1 MLQSPV
7 KQRHQPA
14 VRGRGGTAAAAAC
27 PASNFVTKAS
37 IDFAKRS
44 CPDSNFVTKVSTFVT
59 KVSTDFAKRSCP
71 DTKASTF
78 VTKASTFVTK
88 VSTLSPRRSTLPPRR
103 SIAPVTSPVD
113 VAIAVLISVVDA
125 LVDAMS
131 SFLSACQ
138 WNVRGLVR
146 SRVAQKAKERLWN
159 TSTSRLEANLSFD
172 FDLGE
177 LRALLSLSP
186 GTWASGSRKPATGC
200 CSRGSGGLT
209 PATWTAGGG
218 CCPGMSMG
226 SCGGRPNRPGMSARS
241 PSSVGMR
248 GPRAGSCRAF
258 RSRGDWR
265 QDCRGWN

>member
-1 MLQSPV
+1 MDVLQSPV

-27 PASNFVTKAS
+27 PDSNFVTKAS

-71 DTKASTF
+71 D
-78 VTKASTFVTK
+78 TKASTFVTK

-138 WNVRGLVR
+138 WNVRGVG
-146 SRVAQKAKERLWN
+146 AGQK
-159 TSTSRLEANLSFD
+159 
-172 FDLGE
+172 
-177 LRALLSLSP
+177 
-186 GTWASGSRKPATGC
+186 
-200 CSRGSGGLT
+200 
-209 PATWTAGGG
+209 
-218 CCPGMSMG
+218 
-226 SCGGRPNRPGMSARS
+226 
-241 PSSVGMR
+241 PSSTKKQKKGC
-248 GPRAGSCRAF
+248 GTPPRPV
-258 RSRGDWR
+258 WR
-265 QDCRGWN
+265 HVCPSAST